1 MKKVK
6 DYIIVTSVIIVF
18 ILAFIFIKVVTKI
31 WKFGYIDV
39 FLLLY

>member
-18 ILAFIFIKVVTKI
+18 IFAFIFRKDVTRI
-31 WKFGYIDV
+31 
-39 FLLLY
+39 